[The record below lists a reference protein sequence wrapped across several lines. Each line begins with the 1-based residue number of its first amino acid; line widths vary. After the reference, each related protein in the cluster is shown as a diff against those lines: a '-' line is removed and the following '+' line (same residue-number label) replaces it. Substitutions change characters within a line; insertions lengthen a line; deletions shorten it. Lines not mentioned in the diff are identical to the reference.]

1 MPKPKKT
8 RIVKVGAPKKE
19 AAIKAIQNDTP
30 LGSLPLEEC
39 PRQELNR
46 RFALSAKLVEQR
58 RTLVEEQVKT
68 LGEPVQMALEHH
80 REISTTLWTAHL
92 VDLYPAAPVGRRR
105 TIININADDYSP
117 ENVAKL
123 HDYIEKETLT
133 VKALE
138 VTPGTVRVCCE

>member
-1 MPKPKKT
+1 MPKPKRTK
-8 RIVKVGAPKKE
+8 IVKVGTPKKE
-19 AAIKAIQNDTP
+19 PVIKAVQNDTP

-46 RFALSAKLVEQR
+46 RFALSAKLVEER
-58 RTLVEEQVKT
+58 RALVEEQVKT
-68 LGEPVQMALEHH
+68 LGEPVQTALERH
-80 REISTTLWTAHL
+80 REISTALWTTHL
-92 VDLYPAAPVGRRR
+92 VDLYPTAPVGRRR

-123 HDYIEKETLT
+123 HDYIEKEALT

-138 VTPGTVRVCCE
+138 VTPGTVRICCE